1 MANIYNTSY
10 KVQADVDSEQV
21 RLQYN
26 IEEGAYVTT
35 SAGVW
40 TVWNGEWVKL
50 YPQSGVGSGLGWTR
64 YDDGQY
70 TSASKLSLAQDTQIV
85 LPNNGASVYRSYT
98 GIDYYNSTTQ
108 KVLADNENDLYM
120 ATIVFKCSSANANQ
134 TFLRLQLDSVNG
146 TPYERVGV
154 DIPFPKGNDVAHEF
168 HQVFQYYATEDFVS
182 NGSQWK
188 ITPTGGTA
196 QVWDIIFFI
205 SKVQNYG

>member
-1 MANIYNTSY
+1 MIKNTSY
-10 KVQADVDSEQV
+10 KVQSDVDTEEV
-21 RLQYN
+21 RLQYA

-70 TSASKLSLAQDTQIV
+70 TSASKLSLAQDTEIV
-85 LPNNGASVYRSYT
+85 FPNNGANIYRSYD
-98 GIDYYNSTTQ
+98 GIDYYNPSTL
-108 KVLADNENDLYM
+108 KVLGDNANDLYM
-120 ATIVFKCSSANANQ
+120 ATIVFKASSSNANQ
-134 TFLRLQLDSVNG
+134 CFLRVQLDSVNG
-146 TPYERVGV
+146 TPYERVGI
-154 DIPFPKGNDVAHEF
+154 DLSFPKGNDEMHEF
-168 HQVFQYYATEDFVS
+168 HEVFQYYITPDFIT

-188 ITPTGGTA
+188 ITAHGATA